1 MKLTK
6 IIATALLTVSVA
18 QVYAACTPPGTLVDE
33 WADPKD
39 PEWTIGLNWINR
51 TTYLWCD
58 PVSNRDIYVEGPRRI
73 DGCDAGLLMFESGY
87 VCRSMIP
94 PRPEPRP
101 DPEPIYVPPADAVC
115 FAEYLRPEFESC
127 APGYFSTNKGTHDG
141 DTWCVP
147 TAAQI
152 TLCTPIYP
160 PPEPDPG
167 PGHDYGHQIGY
178 RGPDGQLHETRDPN
192 SAPCSG
198 CKDGGPTDT
207 KEKPETTDTS
217 PPSPPGDGSTDG
229 NTDGDGTGGE

>member
-1 MKLTK
+1 MTK
-6 IIATALLTVSVA
+6 RNIEVT
-18 QVYAACTPPGTLVDE
+18 TPRG
-33 WADPKD
+33 
-39 PEWTIGLNWINR
+39 
-51 TTYLWCD
+51 
-58 PVSNRDIYVEGPRRI
+58 I
-73 DGCDAGLLMFESGY
+73 DGCNAGLVRFEKGY
-87 VCRSMIP
+87 VCRSRIP
-94 PRPEPRP
+94 PPPPPRT

-115 FAEYLRPEFESC
+115 LAEYLRPEFESC

-192 SAPCSG
+192 SPPCSG
-198 CKDGGPTDT
+198 CKDGGPTDGV
-207 KEKPETTDTS
+207 KDDKPTAPTPES
-217 PPSPPGDGSTDG
+217 PSTPGDG
-229 NTDGDGTGGE
+229 TDGDGNSSE